1 MSEPV
6 HFELNSA
13 GIAALLRSPEMH
25 EFVMSRARGGAQF
38 AGRIAPRRTGEYAA
52 SIHAEDGGLGGPR
65 RDRVMGLIVASAPY
79 SAAVEWGNAHAE
91 QAHHVLGRTLDIV
104 QAG

>member
-1 MSEPV
+1 MSDSVRFVLDPE
-6 HFELNSA
+6 

-38 AGRIAPRRTGEYAA
+38 AARIAPRRTGEYAA

-65 RDRVMGLIVASAPY
+65 RDRVMGLIVASAPH
-79 SAAVEWGNAHAE
+79 SAAVEWGNAH
-91 QAHHVLGRTLDIV
+91 
-104 QAG
+104 